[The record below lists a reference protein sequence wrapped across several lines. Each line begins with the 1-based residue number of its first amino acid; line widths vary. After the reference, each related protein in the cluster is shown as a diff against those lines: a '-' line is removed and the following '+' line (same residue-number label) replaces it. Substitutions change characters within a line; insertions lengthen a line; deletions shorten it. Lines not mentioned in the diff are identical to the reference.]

1 MAKFKFRA
9 VNLHKSAHFRLFS
22 FVALRVFATL
32 WHFSFLDFVS
42 FSLDF
47 APTMATII
55 KRGSK
60 RKLTDVSER
69 ESKMKIRRKV
79 YLEVEKIK
87 AEGKTR
93 GIYSI
98 VARQLAITDDQAR
111 NYYKSEEKK
120 LKQGGSS
127 SEEYIILSGGEP
139 TTMVY
144 DLSNVFIST
153 CIDKVFP
160 CLESECH

>member
-1 MAKFKFRA
+1 
-9 VNLHKSAHFRLFS
+9 
-22 FVALRVFATL
+22 
-32 WHFSFLDFVS
+32 
-42 FSLDF
+42 
-47 APTMATII
+47 MATII

-120 LKQGGSS
+120 IKQGGSS

-139 TTMVY
+139 TTMV
-144 DLSNVFIST
+144 F
-153 CIDKVFP
+153 DK
-160 CLESECH
+160 

>member
-1 MAKFKFRA
+1 MTYTSFANMAKFKFRA

-98 VARQLAITDDQAR
+98 VARQLVITDDHCQHKQQASKATGHHGDVF
-111 NYYKSEEKK
+111 YQQTFK
-120 LKQGGSS
+120 LLCQHVVH
-127 SEEYIILSGGEP
+127 YC
-139 TTMVY
+139 
-144 DLSNVFIST
+144 FQ
-153 CIDKVFP
+153 
-160 CLESECH
+160 